1 MLLDSIK
8 SELEDKPYTCDVN
21 RQVKMSDI
29 GNIGKALDDGWV
41 ITFPQGTTTPF
52 KPIRKGTAHIIK
64 KYNPIFIIEISKY
77 NINKMNSNLKFFTEF
92 LLEND
97 YLIIDLYQNKVEI
110 SEIKKRIT
118 DVDKDHKTIG
128 NFYLVKN
135 NHYLDFFFK

>member
-1 MLLDSIK
+1 MKDFVLCVKLDIEGSEFDAIK
-8 SELEDKPYTCDVN
+8 GAKET
-21 RQVKMSDI
+21 
-29 GNIGKALDDGWV
+29 
-41 ITFPQGTTTPF
+41 
-52 KPIRKGTAHIIK
+52 IK
-64 KYNPIFIIEISKY
+64 EYNPIFIIEISKY

-135 NHYLDFFFK
+135 NHYLDFFFKQ